1 MTMKEI
7 KSLLNIST
15 STMSDWNKSEKRSKL
30 AKLLKNIDINTVQT
44 LLDSEDTQPK
54 YSTRTQKIKLNKKL
68 FTKDIL
74 WAQEDGSE
82 VYIKNLISAFF
93 NIPNQEDTLKTIQ
106 LFGVKRVLRVL
117 HKHKLIMTPEDY
129 QENYEQIQYAT
140 SPKEYYDNFT
150 LPDVDIVLQ
159 HPKQRHVDK
168 LKELYT
174 EDALLQMAKD
184 KDISLS
190 TLMQIKKFLNKP
202 Q

>member
-1 MTMKEI
+1 
-7 KSLLNIST
+7 
-15 STMSDWNKSEKRSKL
+15 
-30 AKLLKNIDINTVQT
+30 
-44 LLDSEDTQPK
+44 
-54 YSTRTQKIKLNKKL
+54 
-68 FTKDIL
+68 
-74 WAQEDGSE
+74 
-82 VYIKNLISAFF
+82 
-93 NIPNQEDTLKTIQ
+93 
-106 LFGVKRVLRVL
+106 
-117 HKHKLIMTPEDY
+117 MTPEDY

-184 KDISLS
+184 ISLS